1 LALNFK
7 TAYTSTD
14 ATIAK
19 MKTQIPVTNQKTKS
33 MRPASSE
40 AGFGSQSGTNA
51 STTPA
56 ADATSA
62 NKTS

>member
-1 LALNFK
+1 
-7 TAYTSTD
+7 
-14 ATIAK
+14 

-33 MRPASSE
+33 IRPASSE
-40 AGFGSQSGTNA
+40 ADFGSQFGTRA
-51 STTPA
+51 SVTPA